1 MKISQLT
8 NWQLLA
14 IAIIINIVI
23 TSIGVFLSNLNF
35 LQLERV
41 SNRTEETAENAYRFK
56 LIQLS
61 HQKTTEAIER
71 ATINI
76 GIALNTINETQ
87 RQIAELTNDIFIMQ
101 KSELE
106 QRKSLGQFLAVVA
119 ANNNITIPEE
129 LRERLFISNAMPKQ
143 SAPPNY

>member
-1 MKISQLT
+1 MKIALT

-35 LQLERV
+35 LSLESV
-41 SNRTEETAENAYRFK
+41 SNRTGEAAENQRQFK

-71 ATINI
+71 ATVSI
-76 GIALNTINETQ
+76 GIALTTINETQ
-87 RQIAELTNDIFIMQ
+87 KNIAELTNDIYIMQ

-106 QRKSLGQFLAVVA
+106 QRKALGQFLTILSVDKNV
-119 ANNNITIPEE
+119 TIPEDLKKFLLIGSTE
-129 LRERLFISNAMPKQ
+129 PEQ